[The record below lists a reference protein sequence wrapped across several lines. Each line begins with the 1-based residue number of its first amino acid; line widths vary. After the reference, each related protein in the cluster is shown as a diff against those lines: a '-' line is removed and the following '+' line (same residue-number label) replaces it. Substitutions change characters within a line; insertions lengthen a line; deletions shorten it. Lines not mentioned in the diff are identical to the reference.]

1 VRASLNA
8 SLSRLVLL
16 HAAFKRT
23 LAANRVGFPA
33 SVFETR
39 PFFAQ

>member
-1 VRASLNA
+1 
-8 SLSRLVLL
+8 VLPFEFVL
-16 HAAFKRT
+16 ERT
-23 LAANRVGFPA
+23 LAANGVGFRR